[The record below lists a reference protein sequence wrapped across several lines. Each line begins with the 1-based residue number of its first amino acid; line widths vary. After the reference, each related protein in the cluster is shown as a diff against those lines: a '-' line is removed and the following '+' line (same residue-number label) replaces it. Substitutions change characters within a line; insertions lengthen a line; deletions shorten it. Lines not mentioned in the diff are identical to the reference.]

1 LGNKLNRFWD
11 EAAMMREQLK
21 SAMKDAMRAKD
32 ARALG
37 TVRLILAALKDRD
50 IAAREKGNLDGISDQ
65 EVLGMMQTMVKQ
77 RQESIKLYEQG
88 GRCELA
94 EQEQEEIN
102 VIRSFLPT
110 QIEGPELETTI
121 TTTIKEIGA
130 CDLKDMGRT
139 MAILK
144 EKYPGQMDFSK
155 ASGLVRQALV

>member
-21 SAMKDAMRAKD
+21 TAMKDAMRAKD
-32 ARALG
+32 TRALG

-65 EVLGMMQTMVKQ
+65 EVLGMLQTMVKQ

-121 TTTIKEIGA
+121 TTTINEIGA
-130 CDLKDMGRT
+130 SDLKDMGRT
-139 MAILK
+139 MAMLK

-155 ASGLVRQALV
+155 VSGLVRQALV

>member
-1 LGNKLNRFWD
+1 
-11 EAAMMREQLK
+11 MMREQLK
-21 SAMKDAMRAKD
+21 TAMKDAMRAKD
-32 ARALG
+32 TRALG

-65 EVLGMMQTMVKQ
+65 EVLAMMQTMVKQ

-130 CDLKDMGRT
+130 SDLKDMGRT
-139 MAILK
+139 MAMLK
-144 EKYPGQMDFSK
+144 
-155 ASGLVRQALV
+155 

>member
-1 LGNKLNRFWD
+1 
-11 EAAMMREQLK
+11 MMREQLK
-21 SAMKDAMRAKD
+21 TAMKDAMRAKD
-32 ARALG
+32 TRALG

-65 EVLGMMQTMVKQ
+65 EVLAMMQTMVKQ

-130 CDLKDMGRT
+130 SDLKDMGRT
-139 MAILK
+139 MAMLK
-144 EKYPGQMDFSK
+144 ETYPGQMDFSK
-155 ASGLVRQALV
+155 VSGLVRQALV